1 MMEREEKKK
10 RQSDDEEETSSEA
23 NESDSEPE
31 MDVPRRRRSPKQ
43 TEPVIETHNLN
54 RTNNKG
60 PVASDGTL
68 VVELSGRQKRELEE
82 QRAKE
87 AYFQKTL
94 EGKTPEAKATL
105 ERLARIRAQREEAA
119 KRRKEEEAAKA
130 ALEERIREQARLK
143 NEAAKKGKK

>member
-1 MMEREEKKK
+1 MNVR
-10 RQSDDEEETSSEA
+10 
-23 NESDSEPE
+23 
-31 MDVPRRRRSPKQ
+31 
-43 TEPVIETHNLN
+43 
-54 RTNNKG
+54 
-60 PVASDGTL
+60 
-68 VVELSGRQKRELEE
+68 RELEE

-87 AYFQKTL
+87 AYFQRTL
-94 EGKTPEAKATL
+94 EGKTVGFFCNNNKQPEAKATL